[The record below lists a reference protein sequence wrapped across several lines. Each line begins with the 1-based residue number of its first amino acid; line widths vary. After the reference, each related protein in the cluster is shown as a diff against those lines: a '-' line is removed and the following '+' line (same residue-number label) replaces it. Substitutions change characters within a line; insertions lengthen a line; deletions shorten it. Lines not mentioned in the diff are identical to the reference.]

1 MKKNIVL
8 VLLFFAVSCFAQIKT
23 FYSNGPENGARVAL
37 TFDDGPNKA
46 TKKILEILKEKNV
59 KASFFMLGVR
69 VRKSPISAKAVAV
82 AGHEIAN
89 HTYEHINFYIYKDKD
104 KIDKMEKELLHG
116 ENIIKAATGVQPFLV
131 RFPYGYSKSDA
142 VEAAKRHDC
151 YVINWSFGC
160 DWKKITAGE
169 MHDKYKKAIK
179 NGAIFLMHDL
189 HENKK
194 VLSFL
199 SDFIDEIKQMGYEIV
214 PVSELLNLKQDR
226 HFDSGGLKNL
236 E

>member
-89 HTYEHINFYIYKDKD
+89 HTYEHINFTFT
-104 KIDKMEKELLHG
+104 KIK
-116 ENIIKAATGVQPFLV
+116 IK
-131 RFPYGYSKSDA
+131 
-142 VEAAKRHDC
+142 
-151 YVINWSFGC
+151 
-160 DWKKITAGE
+160 
-169 MHDKYKKAIK
+169 
-179 NGAIFLMHDL
+179 
-189 HENKK
+189 
-194 VLSFL
+194 
-199 SDFIDEIKQMGYEIV
+199 
-214 PVSELLNLKQDR
+214 
-226 HFDSGGLKNL
+226 
-236 E
+236 